1 MDIEAIRTIAIKS
14 AEQYYNYLDSQE
26 TDKRRGETRYNV
38 KKIEHFGDGMVM
50 LTLFSNLNDTSLARI
65 EVNGQQIDDKLSS

>member
-1 MDIEAIRTIAIKS
+1 MDIGAIRTIAIKS

-38 KKIEHFGDGMVM
+38 KKIEHFGCKQSYLPED
-50 LTLFSNLNDTSLARI
+50 TLMI
-65 EVNGQQIDDKLSS
+65 